1 MTLSTLL
8 RRLRGTASIA
18 TTWAVGWGI
27 TAGALGGIGMA
38 IVDRLYSVPV
48 PLVPMV
54 QAFAIAGTL
63 AGAVSGIGFSAIV
76 ATLGRRRSLEA
87 LSPLRLGLLSAIPA
101 CAIGASIFGLDA
113 VFLSATALF
122 AVGAGATT
130 MSLARR
136 GEDLPLEAHPPVAL
150 PRTT

>member
-1 MTLSTLL
+1 M
-8 RRLRGTASIA
+8 
-18 TTWAVGWGI
+18 AV
-27 TAGALGGIGMA
+27 
-38 IVDRLYSVPV
+38 VDRLYSVPV
-48 PLVPMV
+48 PLLPMV
-54 QAFAIAGTL
+54 QAFAIAGAL

-87 LSPLRLGLLSAIPA
+87 LSPLRLGLLSAVPA
-101 CAIGASIFGLDA
+101 CAIGASIFGLDV

-122 AVGAGATT
+122 AIGAGATT

-136 GEDLPLEAHPPVAL
+136 GEARTLDAHTPVAL